1 LASPTGASLRDLM
14 RAQSSDEA
22 LSLVVEE
29 ALYGKREGHEFY
41 VPGVDRH
48 HAVDMSRI
56 GG

>member
-1 LASPTGASLRDLM
+1 
-14 RAQSSDEA
+14 
-22 LSLVVEE
+22 VEE